1 MLCHLKKLI
10 DFVGCKGSAFWWV
23 GGYCFFYDYGL
34 LGKKCSLIWAIFAI
48 FVLKKEILAV
58 LGAMTRVT
66 ATIPYYIYV

>member
-1 MLCHLKKLI
+1 MKKLI
-10 DFVGCKGSAFWWV
+10 DFVGCKGSAFCWV
-23 GGYCFFYDYGL
+23 GGYYFFYVYGL
-34 LGKKCSLIWAIFAI
+34 FGKKCSLMWAVFAI